1 MDGLQGPQIEALQQ
15 LQSILGPHD
24 TEFVV
29 SVLES
34 VSWDVQK
41 ATDLLF
47 DSEAPKI
54 IAPTQATQM
63 EQLELDDNQNP
74 SPPIRHPHRG
84 QGVRTFIFLNPRS
97 NWSFLWSL
105 LTVPLHLVSGVL
117 RFVFSVLRI
126 PIPSLP
132 FMTTN
137 SYHSHR
143 PTSPDSRSITQRWVQ
158 QLEEETGACS
168 SKRSMA
174 NAVTTSFEVGPSTTR
189 RHTYPPAASDD
200 NQKILPDFFD
210 GSYEEVL
217 DICQREG
224 RIACVVLVS
233 AEHDDDADFKRSTLT
248 DAAFVRILLDNDF
261 IVWGGDIR
269 DKTAWDASQKLQAT
283 TYPFVAFLALQPR
296 RHGAPGSAPVVT
308 ILSRHQGRA
317 AATAPV
323 LIDHLNTQLLPRVTP
338 FLVRFKTTLQDRDR
352 DRRLREEQDRAFRE
366 TARRDRE
373 AIEMR
378 VRQEKEEEERVRKYA
393 EDVKRKQE
401 DSARQKHQ
409 AGIRMEW
416 RKFMRNRLLLPEA
429 RGLRLAVKLPGNGRV
444 VRSFPPSA
452 TLTALYAFADSQLIP
467 STSRLED
474 DPSQAPEGVVDDIP
488 QLDSYIQSRTAGHA
502 WWGFTLASAY
512 PRREFRWKAN
522 ASLTE
527 TGLRDGEQIVMEL
540 ITRRGSANGQIS
552 DDEYESES
560 D

>member
-1 MDGLQGPQIEALQQ
+1 MDGLQGSQIEALQQ

-47 DSEAPKI
+47 DNEAPKV
-54 IAPTQATQM
+54 IAPTQATPM
-63 EQLELDDNQNP
+63 EQLELDDNQNL
-74 SPPIRHPHRG
+74 SPPIRHSHRG
-84 QGVRTFIFLNPRS
+84 QGNPRT

-168 SKRSMA
+168 SKRSIA
-174 NAVTTSFEVGPSTTR
+174 NAVTTGFEAGPSTTR

-248 DAAFVRILLDNDF
+248 DTAFVKILLDNDF

-317 AATAPV
+317 ATTAPV
-323 LIDHLNTQLLPRVTP
+323 LIDHLNTQLLPRVSP
-338 FLVRFKTTLQDRDR
+338 FLVRFKTVLQDRDR

-378 VRQEKEEEERVRKYA
+378 VRQEKEEEERVRKHA

-467 STSRLED
+467 STSRPED

>member
-15 LQSILGPHD
+15 LQSILGSHD

-47 DSEAPKI
+47 DNDAPKV
-54 IAPTQATQM
+54 IAATQAAPM
-63 EQLELDDNQNP
+63 EQLELDDNEN
-74 SPPIRHPHRG
+74 SSSTIRHSHHA
-84 QGVRTFIFLNPRS
+84 QGNPRS

-105 LTVPLHLVSGVL
+105 ITVPLHLVSGVL

-132 FMTTN
+132 FMTIN

-143 PTSPDSRSITQRWVQ
+143 PTSPDSRSMTQRWVQ

-174 NAVTTSFEVGPSTTR
+174 NAVTTGFEAGPSTTR

-217 DICQREG
+217 DICQKEG

-248 DAAFVRILLDNDF
+248 DAAFVKILLDNDF

-269 DKTAWDASQKLQAT
+269 DKAAWDASQKLQAT

-296 RHGAPGSAPVVT
+296 RHGAPSGTAPVVT

-317 AATAPV
+317 AAAASI

-338 FLVRFKTTLQDRDR
+338 FLVRFKTMLQDRDR
-352 DRRLREEQDRAFRE
+352 DRRIREEQDRAFRE

-373 AIEMR
+373 AIEMK
-378 VRQEKEEEERVRKYA
+378 VRQEKEEEERVRKQA
-393 EDVKRKQE
+393 EDAERQQK
-401 DSARQKHQ
+401 DLARQKHQ
-409 AGIRMEW
+409 AEIRMEW

-444 VRSFPPSA
+444 IRSFPPSA

-467 STSRLED
+467 STSRPED
-474 DPSQAPEGVVDDIP
+474 DPSQAPEGAVDDIP
-488 QLDSYIQSRTAGHA
+488 HLDSYIQSRTAGHA
-502 WWGFTLASAY
+502 WWGFTLASTY

-522 ASLTE
+522 VSLTE
-527 TGLRDGEQIVMEL
+527 TGLRDGEQIIMEL
-540 ITRRGSANGQIS
+540 ITGRGSVNGQIS

>member
-47 DSEAPKI
+47 DNEAPKV
-54 IAPTQATQM
+54 IAPTQATPM
-63 EQLELDDNQNP
+63 EQLEMDVSEDS
-74 SPPIRHPHRG
+74 SPTIRHSRRG
-84 QGVRTFIFLNPRS
+84 QGNPRS

-105 LTVPLHLVSGVL
+105 LTVPLHLMSGVL

-137 SYHSHR
+137 SNSYHYHSHR

-174 NAVTTSFEVGPSTTR
+174 NAVTTGFEAGPSTTR

-217 DICQREG
+217 DICQKEG
-224 RIACVVLVS
+224 RIACVILVS

-248 DAAFVRILLDNDF
+248 DAAFVKILLDNDF

-269 DKTAWDASQKLQAT
+269 DKAAWDASQKLQAT

-296 RHGAPGSAPVVT
+296 RHGASSGASPVVT

-317 AATAPV
+317 VATASV
-323 LIDHLNTQLLPRVTP
+323 LIDHLNSQLLPRVTP
-338 FLVRFKTTLQDRDR
+338 FLVRFKTALQDRDR
-352 DRRLREEQDRAFRE
+352 DRRIREEQDRAFRE

-378 VRQEKEEEERVRKYA
+378 VRQEKEEEERVRKQA
-393 EDVKRKQE
+393 EDVRRKQE
-401 DSARQKHQ
+401 DSVRQKHQ

-429 RGLRLAVKLPGNGRV
+429 PGLRLAIKLPGNGRV
-444 VRSFPPSA
+444 IHSFPPSA
-452 TLTALYAFADSQLIP
+452 TLTALYTFADSQLIP
-467 STSRLED
+467 STSRPED

-488 QLDSYIQSRTAGHA
+488 QLDSYIQSKTAGHA

-522 ASLTE
+522 VSLRE
-527 TGLRDGEQIVMEL
+527 TGLRDGEHIVMEL
-540 ITRRGSANGQIS
+540 ITGLGSANGQIS

>member
-47 DSEAPKI
+47 DNETTKV
-54 IAPTQATQM
+54 IAPTQATPM
-63 EQLELDDNQNP
+63 EQLELDDNEDS
-74 SPPIRHPHRG
+74 SPTIRHSHRD
-84 QGVRTFIFLNPRS
+84 QGGPRS
-97 NWSFLWSL
+97 NWNFLWSL

-143 PTSPDSRSITQRWVQ
+143 HTSPDSRSITQRWVQ

-174 NAVTTSFEVGPSTTR
+174 NVVTTGFEAGPSTTR

-210 GSYEEVL
+210 GTYEEVL

-248 DAAFVRILLDNDF
+248 DTAFVKILLDNDF

-296 RHGAPGSAPVVT
+296 RHGAPSGAAPVVT
-308 ILSRHQGRA
+308 ILSRHQGRS
-317 AATAPV
+317 AATASV
-323 LIDHLNTQLLPRVTP
+323 LVDHLNTQLLPRVTP
-338 FLVRFKTTLQDRDR
+338 FLVRFKTMLQDRDR
-352 DRRLREEQDRAFRE
+352 DRRIREEQDRAFRE
-366 TARRDRE
+366 AARRDRE

-378 VRQEKEEEERVRKYA
+378 VRQEKEEEERVRKHA

-401 DSARQKHQ
+401 DLARQKHQ

-416 RKFMRNRLLLPEA
+416 RKFMRNRLLSPEA

-452 TLTALYAFADSQLIP
+452 TLTALYAFADSHLIP
-467 STSRLED
+467 SNSRPED
-474 DPSQAPEGVVDDIP
+474 DPSQAPEGVV
-488 QLDSYIQSRTAGHA
+488 RHA

-540 ITRRGSANGQIS
+540 ITGRESANGQIS

>member
-1 MDGLQGPQIEALQQ
+1 MDGLEAPQLEALQR

-34 VSWDVQK
+34 VAWDVQK

-47 DSEAPKI
+47 DNEP
-54 IAPTQATQM
+54 PRVV
-63 EQLELDDNQNP
+63 E
-74 SPPIRHPHRG
+74 PPIQTTPMAQFEFHDIDEDSSPAIRPSQRG
-84 QGVRTFIFLNPRS
+84 QGNQRS
-97 NWSFLWSL
+97 NWSFIWSIL
-105 LTVPLHLVSGVL
+105 AVPLHLVSGVL
-117 RFVFSVLRI
+117 RFVFGVLRI

-143 PTSPDSRSITQRWVQ
+143 SVSSDSRSITQRWVQ
-158 QLEEETGACS
+158 ELEEETGACS

-174 NAVTTSFEVGPSTTR
+174 NAVTTGFEAGPSTTR

-200 NQKILPDFFD
+200 SQKVLPDFFD
-210 GSYEEVL
+210 GSYEDVL

-224 RIACVVLVS
+224 RIACVVIVS
-233 AEHDDDADFKRSTLT
+233 AEHDDDAEFKRSTLT
-248 DAAFVRILLDNDF
+248 DASFVKLLLDNNF
-261 IVWGGDIR
+261 IVWGGDVR
-269 DKTAWDASQKLQAT
+269 EKAAWDASQKLQAT

-296 RHGAPGSAPVVT
+296 RHGASSNSSPVVT

-317 AATAPV
+317 ATTAPI
-323 LIDHLNTQLLPRVTP
+323 LIEHLNTQLLPRVTP
-338 FLVRFKTTLQDRDR
+338 FLVRFKTALQDRDR
-352 DRRLREEQDRAFRE
+352 DRRIREEQDRAFRE
-366 TARRDRE
+366 ATRRDRE
-373 AIEMR
+373 AIEAR
-378 VRQEKEEEERVRKYA
+378 IRQEKEEEERARRLA

-416 RKFMRNRLLLPEA
+416 RKFMRKSLLVPEA
-429 RGLRLAVKLPGNGRV
+429 RGLRLAIKLPGNGRV

-452 TLTALYAFADSQLIP
+452 TLTSLYAFADSQLIP
-467 STSRLED
+467 PTSRPED
-474 DPSQAPEGVVDDIP
+474 DPSQAPEGVVGDIP
-488 QLDSYIQSRTAGHA
+488 QLDSYILSQTAGHA

-522 ASLTE
+522 TSLTE
-527 TGLRDGEQIVMEL
+527 IGLRDGEQIVMEL
-540 ITRRGSANGQIS
+540 ITAHVSTNGQVS

-560 D
+560 E

>member
-1 MDGLQGPQIEALQQ
+1 MDGLQGSQIEALRQ

-47 DSEAPKI
+47 DNEAPKV
-54 IAPTQATQM
+54 IAPTQAVPM
-63 EQLELDDNQNP
+63 EQLELDDNAGS
-74 SPPIRHPHRG
+74 SPTIRHSHRG
-84 QGVRTFIFLNPRS
+84 QGNPRS
-97 NWSFLWSL
+97 TWSFLWSL

-132 FMTTN
+132 FMATN

-168 SKRSMA
+168 SKRSTV
-174 NAVTTSFEVGPSTTR
+174 NAVTTGFEAGPSTTR

-248 DAAFVRILLDNDF
+248 DATFVKILLDNDF

-269 DKTAWDASQKLQAT
+269 DKAAWDASQKLQAT

-296 RHGAPGSAPVVT
+296 RHGAPSGATPVVT

-317 AATAPV
+317 AATASV

-338 FLVRFKTTLQDRDR
+338 FLVRFKSVLQDRDR
-352 DRRLREEQDRAFRE
+352 DRRIREEQDRAFRE

-378 VRQEKEEEERVRKYA
+378 VRQEKEEEERVRKHA

-467 STSRLED
+467 STSRPED
-474 DPSQAPEGVVDDIP
+474 DPSQAPEGVVDDIS
-488 QLDSYIQSRTAGHA
+488 QLDSYIQSRTAGHT

-540 ITRRGSANGQIS
+540 IPGRGSANGQIS